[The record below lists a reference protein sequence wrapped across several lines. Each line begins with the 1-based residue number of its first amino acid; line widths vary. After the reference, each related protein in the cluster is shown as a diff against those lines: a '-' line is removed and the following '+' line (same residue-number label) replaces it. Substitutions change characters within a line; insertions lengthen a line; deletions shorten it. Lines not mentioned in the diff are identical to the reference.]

1 MTADRKESKA
11 MKDKKSE
18 TSVNNTSD
26 WTWKKFFRQKYI
38 LLFSLVLAILS
49 ILMDQE
55 IIKVEPRVTN
65 AFTIAAAIGVIMY
78 LLKESFARKAVRYRA
93 ALDRLHEME
102 AEEAAGSEK
111 DAEEVMAEA
120 AAIYDV
126 DLDEYDKDDKG

>member
-1 MTADRKESKA
+1 MLTRRPE
-11 MKDKKSE
+11 E
-18 TSVNNTSD
+18 PVNNNSD
-26 WTWKKFFRQKYI
+26 WTWKTFVRQKYI
-38 LLFSLVLAILS
+38 LLLALLCGILS

-78 LLKESFARKAVRYRA
+78 LLKESFARKAARYKA
-93 ALDRLHEME
+93 ALDRLHKME